1 MQAQPTVNPFARV
14 LTSSNINV
22 DLEVLLKSELDEDA
36 EIYES
41 STRTG

>member
-1 MQAQPTVNPFARV
+1 MVNPFARV
-14 LTSSNINV
+14 LISSNINV
-22 DLEVLLKSELDEDA
+22 DLEVLLKSEWDEDA